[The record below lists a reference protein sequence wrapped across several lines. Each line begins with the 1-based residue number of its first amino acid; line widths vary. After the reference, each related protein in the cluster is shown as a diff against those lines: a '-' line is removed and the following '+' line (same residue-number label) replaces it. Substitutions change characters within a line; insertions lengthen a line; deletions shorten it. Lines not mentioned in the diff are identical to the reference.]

1 MRKVMSLLAMLLLA
15 STIVKGQQRPEPPVS
30 LEMMFGHKKAA
41 TLMGMNKQVCGPIR
55 YNNIT
60 SVSAAY
66 DIKKAKPELIMLN
79 NFLYQFH
86 SNVGAGVGLQYHFLK
101 GLVPSASLNF
111 NYASPVWVVS
121 VTPYLNFRP
130 DINSEN
136 VAMIEYKPQI
146 SENLKLYTY
155 ALGLYNHNITLGT
168 HDRSFY
174 YFRLGLTKGKF
185 TVGAAANFDYYGA
198 ARMSENNFGGFVKI
212 AI

>member
-1 MRKVMSLLAMLLLA
+1 MRKISSALIVFMFI
-15 STIVKGQQRPEPPVS
+15 TITLFAQKKPEPPVS
-30 LEMMFGHKKAA
+30 VEMMFGNNKAA
-41 TLMGMNKQVCGPIR
+41 TLMGMNKQVWGPIR

-66 DIKKAKPELIMLN
+66 DLKKAKPELIMLN

-86 SNVGAGVGLQYHFLK
+86 SNVAAGVGLQYHFLK
-101 GLVPSASLNF
+101 GLVPSVSV
-111 NYASPVWVVS
+111 NYSYATPVWLVS

-130 DINSEN
+130 DMNSEN
-136 VAMIEYKPQI
+136 VAMVEFKPQLTD
-146 SENLKLYTY
+146 NLKLYTY
-155 ALGLYNHNITLGT
+155 ALGLYNHNISLSS

-185 TVGAAANFDYYGA
+185 TAGAAANFDYYGPL
-198 ARMSENNFGGFVKI
+198 RNNTNNFGGFVKI